1 MEEKKKIEIVTG
13 DGSNLNISSVHKHL
27 NAGKP
32 KPASEKPT
40 NVVVPE
46 EINDKKEEKDDEE

>member
-13 DGSNLNISSVHKHL
+13 DSSNLNISSVHKHL

-32 KPASEKPT
+32 KSASERPK
-40 NVVVPE
+40 NVVVPK
-46 EINDKKEEKDDEE
+46 EINSNNENKENEE

>member
-13 DGSNLNISSVHKHL
+13 DSSNLNISSVHKHL

-32 KPASEKPT
+32 KSASEKPK
-40 NVVVPE
+40 NVVVPK
-46 EINDKKEEKDDEE
+46 EINKSTDKKEAE

>member
-32 KPASEKPT
+32 KSASEKPK
-40 NVVVPE
+40 NVVVPK
-46 EINDKKEEKDDEE
+46 EINKSTDKKEAE